1 MEYLFVGIGGA
12 FGACARYAVS
22 IWISRWWKKSF
33 PAATFFVNLTGSFL
47 LGFLISFMN
56 QSGVDWN
63 HFRALAAVGFLG
75 AYTTYSTFAF
85 EIVNLTR
92 DRKAGVAAVYLS
104 GSLIFGLLAA
114 FAGFWLA
121 GLYIK

>member
-1 MEYLFVGIGGA
+1 MEFLFVGIGGA
-12 FGACARYAVS
+12 FGALTRYAACKWVGG
-22 IWISRWWKKSF
+22 WWKKSF

-47 LGFLISFMN
+47 LGFLTGFIN
-56 QSGVDWN
+56 ETGLELN
-63 HFRALAAVGFLG
+63 HFKSMVTVGFLG

-92 DRKAGVAAVYLS
+92 DSKAGTAIGYLL
-104 GSLIFGLLAA
+104 GSLIFGILMA

-121 GLYIK
+121 GLIV